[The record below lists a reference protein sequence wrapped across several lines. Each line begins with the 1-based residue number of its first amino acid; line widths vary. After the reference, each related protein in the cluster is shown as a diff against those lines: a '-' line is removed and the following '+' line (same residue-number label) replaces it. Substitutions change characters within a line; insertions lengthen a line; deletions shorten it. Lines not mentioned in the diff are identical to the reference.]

1 MTKKVYIVF
10 SLQESVSG
18 FSNEGIEY
26 DNYSFTLSKYH
37 KSFDSE
43 QECEKHIEET
53 LKDYKSRKVDDKKT
67 RFVIL
72 PVFCFD
78 DDLIF

>member
-1 MTKKVYIVF
+1 MTKKVYSVF
-10 SLQESVSG
+10 TLQESVSG

-26 DNYSFTLSKYH
+26 NSHSFNLAKYH
-37 KSFDSE
+37 KSFHSE
-43 QECEKHIEET
+43 QECEKYIEET

-72 PVFCFD
+72 PVFSFD